1 LEIDYN
7 MAAIQPT
14 KNTGLIVDE
23 FIRYANQH
31 LLTVKGMITTVSTY
45 AGPSTAPG
53 VVMWNG
59 YQVAG
64 AKSSR
69 DGASKT
75 ASELFIGEDVN
86 PNNTP
91 LTEAQYLAAEE
102 SLAGSTEEDPINGS
116 QSLAAGLSISE
127 DIVPPNPALLEQT
140 EKEIT
145 QVVEESVIQAKEQ
158 LKKEGAKELIEETPV
173 KLPKIPN
180 YKTKVKIPDELVVA
194 MRKWG
199 VGKTPEDRAHFLG
212 QCDHETGGFSLTAEN
227 LKNYAG
233 TSSKRIREVFKSRVA
248 KYSDAEIDV
257 LKKDEYKWGD
267 IVYGPETKKGQEL
280 GNTSVGDGSKYKG
293 RGWIQ
298 ITGKVNYIGF
308 TKADTPKR
316 DYVANPQVVEQRMSA
331 SDASCW
337 FWKMRQFTRHSN
349 VVTLHACGEVS
360 YRVNGSRDTVADRW
374 KKTSKYW
381 TELQRDPTLWS

>member
-1 LEIDYN
+1 
-7 MAAIQPT
+7 MSAVQPT

-23 FIRYANQH
+23 FIRYANTH
-31 LLTVKGMITTVSTY
+31 LLTVKGMITTVSAY
-45 AGPSTAPG
+45 PGPSTAPG

-64 AKSSR
+64 AKNSR
-69 DGASKT
+69 DGAST
-75 ASELFIGEDVN
+75 AASDLFIGEDLS

-91 LTEAQYLAAEE
+91 LTEAQYLASEQAT
-102 SLAGSTEEDPINGS
+102 LGNTEGDPVNGS
-116 QSLAAGLSISE
+116 QSLAAGLAIPE
-127 DIVPPNPALLEQT
+127 NVPPPDPALLEKVEQ
-140 EKEIT
+140 EIT
-145 QVVEESVIQAKEQ
+145 ERVEESVTQAKEE
-158 LKKEGAKELIEETPV
+158 LKKQGETDLINEEPI

-212 QCDHETGGFSLTAEN
+212 QCDHETGGFKITAEDIIG
-227 LKNYAG
+227 YSG
-233 TSSKRIREVFKSRVA
+233 TSASRIRIVFKSRVA
-248 KYSDAEIDV
+248 KYTDAQIDV
-257 LKKDEYKWGD
+257 LKKNETEWGD
-267 IVYGPETKKGQEL
+267 IIYGPKTEKGQEL
-280 GNTSVGDGSKYKG
+280 GNTSVGDGAKYKG

-316 DYVANPQVVEQRMSA
+316 DYVAQPQLVETRMSA

-337 FWKMRQFTRHSN
+337 FWKKREFTRHSK

-360 YRVNGSRDTVADRW
+360 WRVNGSRDTVADRW

-381 TELQRDPTLWS
+381 TELQRDPTLWT

>member
-1 LEIDYN
+1 
-7 MAAIQPT
+7 MSAVQPT

-64 AKSSR
+64 AKNSR
-69 DGASKT
+69 DGAST
-75 ASELFIGEDVN
+75 AASDLFIGEDAN

-102 SLAGSTEEDPINGS
+102 SLVGSTEGDPVNGS
-116 QSLAAGLSISE
+116 QSLAAGLAVSE
-127 DIVPPNPALLEQT
+127 NTLPPDPALLEQV

-145 QVVEESVIQAKEQ
+145 EEVNQSVIQAKEE
-158 LKKEGAKELIEETPV
+158 LKKQGETDLIKEEPI
-173 KLPKIPN
+173 KLSKIPN
-180 YKTKVKIPDELVVA
+180 YKTKVKIPDELIVA
-194 MRKWG
+194 MKKWG

-212 QCDHETGGFSLTAEN
+212 QCDHETGGFTITAEN
-227 LKNYAG
+227 LKAYGG
-233 TSSKRIREVFKSRVA
+233 TSASRIREVFKSRVA
-248 KYSDAEIDV
+248 KYSDAQIDSI
-257 LKKDEYKWGD
+257 KKDETKWGD
-267 IVYGPETKKGQEL
+267 IVYGPGTGVGQSL
-280 GNTSVGDGSKYKG
+280 GNTSTGDGAKYKG

-308 TKADTPKR
+308 SKDDSPKK
-316 DYVANPQVVEQRMSA
+316 DYVSQPQLVEARMAA

-337 FWKMRQFTRHSN
+337 FWTKRNFKRFSN
-349 VVTLHACGEVS
+349 KVTLDACGQVS
-360 YRVNGSRDTVADRW
+360 YRVNGSGDTVADRW
-374 KKTSKYW
+374 KKTSKY
-381 TELQRDPTLWS
+381 

>member
-7 MAAIQPT
+7 MAAVQPT

-53 VVMWNG
+53 VVMWSG

-64 AKSSR
+64 ARSSR

-127 DIVPPNPALLEQT
+127 NIVPPNPALLEQT

-158 LKKEGAKELIEETPV
+158 LKKEGATELIEETPA

-212 QCDHETGGFSLTAEN
+212 QCDHETGGFTITAED
-227 LKNYAG
+227 LRGYAG
-233 TSSKRIREVFKSRVA
+233 TSAGNIRRIFKGRVA
-248 KYSDAEIDV
+248 KYTDAQIDV
-257 LKKDEYKWGD
+257 LKKN
-267 IVYGPETKKGQEL
+267 ET
-280 GNTSVGDGSKYKG
+280 S
-293 RGWIQ
+293 
-298 ITGKVNYIGF
+298 
-308 TKADTPKR
+308 
-316 DYVANPQVVEQRMSA
+316 
-331 SDASCW
+331 
-337 FWKMRQFTRHSN
+337 
-349 VVTLHACGEVS
+349 
-360 YRVNGSRDTVADRW
+360 
-374 KKTSKYW
+374 
-381 TELQRDPTLWS
+381 

>member
-1 LEIDYN
+1 
-7 MAAIQPT
+7 MSAVQPT

-23 FIRYANQH
+23 FIRYANTH
-31 LLTVKGMITTVSTY
+31 LLTVKGMITTVSAY
-45 AGPSTAPG
+45 PGPSTAPG

-64 AKSSR
+64 AKNSR
-69 DGASKT
+69 DGAST
-75 ASELFIGEDVN
+75 PANDLFIGNDTS

-91 LTEAQYLAAEE
+91 LTEAQYLAVEE
-102 SLAGSTEEDPINGS
+102 SLVGSTEGDPVNGS
-116 QSLAAGLSISE
+116 QSLAAGLAVPE
-127 DIVPPNPALLEQT
+127 NVPPPDPALLEQA

-145 QVVEESVIQAKEQ
+145 EVVEQNIIQAREI
-158 LKKEGAKELIEETPV
+158 LKKEKIEEIPA

-199 VGKTPEDRAHFLG
+199 VGRTPEDRAHFLG

-227 LKNYAG
+227 IRAYANTTAG
-233 TSSKRIREVFKSRVA
+233 RIRKVFKGRVA
-248 KYSDAEIDV
+248 KYTDEQIDV
-257 LKKDEYKWGD
+257 LKKDELKWGD
-267 IVYGPETKKGQEL
+267 IVYGPQTAKGQEL

-293 RGWIQ
+293 RGWLQ

-308 TKADTPKR
+308 SKADTPKR
-316 DYVANPQVVEQRMSA
+316 DYVAQPQLVESRMTA

-337 FWKMRQFTRHSN
+337 FWKMRQFTRHSKQ
-349 VVTLHACGEVS
+349 VTLYACGEVS
-360 YRVNGSRDTVADRW
+360 YRVNGGRDTVAERW
-374 KKTSKYW
+374 KQTLKYW
-381 TELQRDPTLWS
+381 AELQRDPTLWS

>member
-1 LEIDYN
+1 
-7 MAAIQPT
+7 MSAVQPT

-23 FIRYANQH
+23 FIRYANTH
-31 LLTVKGMITTVSTY
+31 LLTVKGMITTVSAY
-45 AGPSTAPG
+45 PGPSTAPG

-64 AKSSR
+64 AKNSR
-69 DGASKT
+69 DGAST
-75 ASELFIGEDVN
+75 AASDLFIGEDLS

-91 LTEAQYLAAEE
+91 LTEAQYLASEQAT
-102 SLAGSTEEDPINGS
+102 LGNTEGDPVNGS
-116 QSLAAGLSISE
+116 QSLAAGLAIPE
-127 DIVPPNPALLEQT
+127 NVPPPDPALLEKVEQ
-140 EKEIT
+140 EIT
-145 QVVEESVIQAKEQ
+145 ERVEESVTQAKEE
-158 LKKEGAKELIEETPV
+158 LKKQGETDLINEEPI

-212 QCDHETGGFSLTAEN
+212 QCDHETGGFKITAEDIIG
-227 LKNYAG
+227 YSG
-233 TSSKRIREVFKSRVA
+233 TSASRIRIVFKKRVA
-248 KYSDAEIDV
+248 KYTDAQIDV
-257 LKKDEYKWGD
+257 LKKNETEWGD
-267 IVYGPETKKGQEL
+267 IIYGPKTEKGQEL
-280 GNTSVGDGSKYKG
+280 GNTSVGDGAKYKG

-316 DYVANPQVVEQRMSA
+316 DYVAQPQLVEARMSA

-337 FWKMRQFTRHSN
+337 FWKKREFTRHSK

-360 YRVNGSRDTVADRW
+360 WRVNGSRDTVADRW

-381 TELQRDPTLWS
+381 TELQRDPTLWT

>member
-1 LEIDYN
+1 MSAVE
-7 MAAIQPT
+7 PT

-31 LLTVKGMITTVSTY
+31 LLTVKGMAITLSTY
-45 AGPSTAPG
+45 PGPATAPG

-59 YQVAG
+59 YKVPG
-64 AKSSR
+64 ASNSR
-69 DGASKT
+69 DGAST
-75 ASELFIGEDVN
+75 EANDIFIGEDTN
-86 PNNTP
+86 PNNEP
-91 LTEAQYLAAEE
+91 LTDAQFLAAEQ
-102 SLAGSTEEDPINGS
+102 SLVGSTEGDPIDGS
-116 QSLAAGLSISE
+116 QQLAAGLAISE
-127 DIVPPNPALLEQT
+127 DIQPPDPALIDAA

-145 QVVEESVIQAKEQ
+145 EVVNDNIVEAREE
-158 LKKEGAKELIEETPV
+158 LKKEGIEEIPA

-227 LKNYAG
+227 LRNYAG
-233 TSSKRIREVFKSRVA
+233 TSVKRIREVFKSRVV
-248 KYSDAEIDV
+248 KYTDAQIDV
-257 LKKDEYKWGD
+257 IKKDEKVWGD
-267 IVYGPETKKGQEL
+267 VVYGPETKKGKEL
-280 GNTSVGDGSKYKG
+280 GNIAVGDGAKYKG

-308 TKADTPKR
+308 SKDDSPKR
-316 DYVANPQVVEQRMSA
+316 DYVANPQLVESRMSA

-337 FWKMRQFTRHSN
+337 FWTKRNFKRFSN
-349 VVTLHACGEVS
+349 KVSLDACGEVS
-360 YRVNGSRDTVADRW
+360 YRVNGSRDTLADRW

>member
-1 LEIDYN
+1 
-7 MAAIQPT
+7 MSAVQPT

-23 FIRYANQH
+23 FIRYANTH
-31 LLTVKGMITTVSTY
+31 LLTVKGMITTVSAY
-45 AGPSTAPG
+45 PGPSTAPG
-53 VVMWNG
+53 IVMWNG

-69 DGASKT
+69 DGAST
-75 ASELFIGEDVN
+75 SASDLFIGNDIS
-86 PNNTP
+86 PNDTP

-102 SLAGSTEEDPINGS
+102 SLVGSTEGDPVNGS
-116 QSLAAGLSISE
+116 QQLAVGLVVSE
-127 DIVPPNPALLEQT
+127 DIPPPNPALLEQT

-145 QVVEESVIQAKEQ
+145 EVVEENVIQAKEE
-158 LKKEGAKELIEETPV
+158 LKKEGIPEETV

-212 QCDHETGGFSLTAEN
+212 QCDHETGGFQITAEN
-227 LKNYAG
+227 LRAYGG
-233 TSSKRIREVFKSRVA
+233 TDAIRIRAVFKGRVS
-248 KYSDAEIDV
+248 KYTDAEIDV

-267 IVYGPETKKGQEL
+267 IVYGPQTGIGRDL

-308 TKADTPKR
+308 SKADTPKR
-316 DYVANPQVVEQRMSA
+316 DYVAQPKLVEARMTA

-337 FWKMRQFTRHSN
+337 FWKMRQFTRHSK

-360 YRVNGSRDTVADRW
+360 YRVNGSRDTVAKRW
-374 KKTSKYW
+374 KETLKYW
-381 TELQRDPTLWS
+381 TELQRDPTLWT

>member
-1 LEIDYN
+1 
-7 MAAIQPT
+7 MSAVQPT

-23 FIRYANQH
+23 FIRYANTH
-31 LLTVKGMITTVSTY
+31 LLTVKGMITTVSAY
-45 AGPSTAPG
+45 PGPSTAPG

-64 AKSSR
+64 AKNSR
-69 DGASKT
+69 DGAST
-75 ASELFIGEDVN
+75 PANDLFIGNDTS

-91 LTEAQYLAAEE
+91 LTEAQYLAVEE
-102 SLAGSTEEDPINGS
+102 SLVGSTEGDPVNGS
-116 QSLAAGLSISE
+116 QSLAAGLAVPE
-127 DIVPPNPALLEQT
+127 NVPPPDPALLEQA

-145 QVVEESVIQAKEQ
+145 EVVEQNIIQAREI
-158 LKKEGAKELIEETPV
+158 LKKEKIEEIPA

-199 VGKTPEDRAHFLG
+199 VGRTPEDRAHFLG

-227 LKNYAG
+227 IRAYANTTAG
-233 TSSKRIREVFKSRVA
+233 RIRKVFKARVA
-248 KYSDAEIDV
+248 KYTDEQIDV
-257 LKKDEYKWGD
+257 LKKDELKWGD
-267 IVYGPETKKGQEL
+267 IVYGPQTAKGQEL

-293 RGWIQ
+293 RGWLQ

-308 TKADTPKR
+308 SKADTPKR
-316 DYVANPQVVEQRMSA
+316 DYVAQPQLVESRMTA

-337 FWKMRQFTRHSN
+337 FWKMRQFTRHSKQ
-349 VVTLHACGEVS
+349 VTLYACGEVS
-360 YRVNGSRDTVADRW
+360 YRVNGGRDTVAERW
-374 KKTSKYW
+374 KQTSKYW
-381 TELQRDPTLWS
+381 AELQRDPTLWS

>member
-1 LEIDYN
+1 
-7 MAAIQPT
+7 MSAVQPT

-23 FIRYANQH
+23 FIRYANTH
-31 LLTVKGMITTVSTY
+31 LLTVKGMITTVSAY
-45 AGPSTAPG
+45 PGPSTAPG
-53 VVMWNG
+53 VVMWSG

-64 AKSSR
+64 AKNSR
-69 DGASKT
+69 DGAST
-75 ASELFIGEDVN
+75 PANDLFIGEDLN
-86 PNNTP
+86 PNETP

-102 SLAGSTEEDPINGS
+102 SLVGSTEGDPVNGS
-116 QSLAAGLSISE
+116 QSLAAGLAVSE
-127 DIVPPNPALLEQT
+127 DLPPPNPALLEQT

-145 QVVEESVIQAKEQ
+145 EVVEESVIQAREE
-158 LKKEGAKELIEETPV
+158 LKKEGISEQPV
-173 KLPKIPN
+173 KLQKIPN

-212 QCDHETGGFSLTAEN
+212 QCDHETGGFQITAEN
-227 LKNYAG
+227 LRNYAG
-233 TSSKRIREVFKSRVA
+233 TSASRIRTVFKSRVA
-248 KYSDAEIDV
+248 KYTDAQIDV

-267 IVYGPETKKGQEL
+267 IVYGPTTKVGSDL

-308 TKADTPKR
+308 SKADTPKR
-316 DYVANPQVVEQRMSA
+316 DYVAQPQLVEARMSA

-337 FWKMRQFTRHSN
+337 FWKMRQFTRHSKQ
-349 VVTLHACGEVS
+349 VTLYACGEVS

-381 TELQRDPTLWS
+381 TELQRDPTLWT